1 MTLITHIHQ
10 PPMKLPAEIQTCH
23 NLVDME
29 PDKKRFSLCLYP
41 QSSRGFRH
49 FPAESEREGGCAQ
62 VVAVLAHELGHW
74 KLGHTKAL
82 MALQQVVALSQ
93 FMLFAVVRSSPHLLS
108 AFGFSTR
115 RPVIVSLLLFSMVS
129 GPLDKLIGWLFNLLS
144 RRCDLRATRLP
155 AVWQTTAEVF

>member
-1 MTLITHIHQ
+1 MG
-10 PPMKLPAEIQTCH
+10 
-23 NLVDME
+23 V
-29 PDKKRFSLCLYP
+29 
-41 QSSRGFRH
+41 
-49 FPAESEREGGCAQ
+49 Q

-93 FMLFAVVRSSPHLLS
+93 FMLFAVVRSSPHLLA

-144 RRCDLRATRLP
+144 RRCAPSPPPRACAPFSSLQSVFTTAVRFLTCRIVGSRAVCCVSWRCILSATRTIQCAGILCCRCGP
-155 AVWQTTAEVF
+155 H